1 VGEKSFGKGSV
12 QQVYPIDAAGFK
24 ITTSRYY
31 TPSDVNIDK
40 VGIPPDLEV
49 KFPEFSDKEAESL
62 NRLIGDGKI
71 PAFVKAEPE
80 ASAARTAAFV
90 KDLAATYQLDETLLK
105 RLVRDERNRT
115 TIAPVYDL
123 EYDTQLQAAVDLLRG
138 GKYAQL
144 MKGAKT
150 LKVLQDEAKAASER
164 AALAEG
170 SAGSGPADA
179 KTKPLAPVD

>member
-1 VGEKSFGKGSV
+1 V
-12 QQVYPIDAAGFK
+12 QQVYPIDEAGFK

-49 KFPEFSDKEAESL
+49 KFPELTDEQAESL
-62 NRLIGDGKI
+62 NKLFGDNRI
-71 PAFVKAEPE
+71 AAFVKAEPSASE
-80 ASAARTAAFV
+80 ARIVDFV
-90 KDLAATYQLDETLLK
+90 RRLAAEYRLEETLIR

-123 EYDTQLQAAVDLLRG
+123 EYDIQLKAAVDVLRG
-138 GKYAQL
+138 GKFAQL

-150 LKVLQDEAKAASER
+150 LKVLQDEAKTASEK
-164 AALAEG
+164 AKIAEG
-170 SAGSGPADA
+170 KAENAPAGIKGVDAVPAE
-179 KTKPLAPVD
+179 